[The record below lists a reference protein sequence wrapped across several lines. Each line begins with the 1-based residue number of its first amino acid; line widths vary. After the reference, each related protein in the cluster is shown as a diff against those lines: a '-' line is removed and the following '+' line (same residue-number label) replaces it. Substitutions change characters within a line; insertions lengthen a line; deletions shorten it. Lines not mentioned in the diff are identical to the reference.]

1 MSKAGDEEERDRRR
15 TRHIDEH
22 LGARVR
28 FIRENH
34 GLTQADMARKLDIST
49 NQWGRHESG
58 ANRLP
63 AARLWQFCEALKI
76 DIASVF
82 RGQPFSG
89 AAPTAAFERP
99 PEPQSLFSAHDAGGG
114 GRGAAGTWRPGA
126 EDRRCG
132 ERPAGSAPAHGLGGH
147 SRLEGRGRPLA
158 GSGGKDTRIA
168 RIVVTPLAIRRI
180 SRQLSSGVDFS
191 ENA

>member
-1 MSKAGDEEERDRRR
+1 MSKPGDEEEQDRKR

-63 AARLWQFCEALKI
+63 AVRLWQFCEALKI

-82 RGQPFSG
+82 RDQPFSG
-89 AAPTAAFERP
+89 GVPSAAFVRP
-99 PEPQSLFSAHDAGGG
+99 PEPQSLFSAQDAGGQAEAPSDHGALVQKIGAAARDLSETRQRTALAVLRALKDEG
-114 GRGAAGTWRPGA
+114 GR
-126 EDRRCG
+126 
-132 ERPAGSAPAHGLGGH
+132 
-147 SRLEGRGRPLA
+147 
-158 GSGGKDTRIA
+158 
-168 RIVVTPLAIRRI
+168 
-180 SRQLSSGVDFS
+180 
-191 ENA
+191 

>member
-1 MSKAGDEEERDRRR
+1 MSKAGDEDEQDRKR

-76 DIASVF
+76 DITSVF

-89 AAPTAAFERP
+89 AVPTATFERL
-99 PEPQSLFSAHDAGGG
+99 PEPQSLFGAHDAGGQAEAPPEHG
-114 GRGAAGTWRPGA
+114 GLVQRIGAAARDLPEARQRTALAVIRALKDEG
-126 EDRRCG
+126 DR
-132 ERPAGSAPAHGLGGH
+132 
-147 SRLEGRGRPLA
+147 
-158 GSGGKDTRIA
+158 
-168 RIVVTPLAIRRI
+168 
-180 SRQLSSGVDFS
+180 
-191 ENA
+191 